1 MAVDER
7 HSTRAG
13 STASILQATLRA
25 APGVNATYRTARS
38 GHWYLS
44 NRAQQWEQDAMLAL
58 RAAGFR
64 TQPDGCYW
72 IGVEMSLYTIAL
84 DVDAPIKLVLD
95 TIEGALGVDDR
106 WTGRLTVSKVVVAHR
121 ADERLEVQVSV
132 QPVRNRDA
140 WRELSEQ
147 RLQGGGPV

>member
-1 MAVDER
+1 
-7 HSTRAG
+7 
-13 STASILQATLRA
+13 
-25 APGVNATYRTARS
+25 
-38 GHWYLS
+38 
-44 NRAQQWEQDAMLAL
+44 MLAL